1 MAGDS
6 PDVCLYP
13 KEWMSV
19 DDGGDALAYAIETGR
34 LRLFNSPHSILSQS
48 KGLLAAM
55 WGCTSWAFCSMRKNV
70 KRSSIISPTYNKP
83 VFSGNFVSKSMFG
96 REGGSVKLYDQA
108 GQLEVEDQDGYD
120 TSVMFPTVYQ
130 RRADLARVET
140 AEGEFHLLTGLF
152 VLNGIPCGLLGR
164 AGGLITGNSSHFI
177 AMGVK

>member
-1 MAGDS
+1 MFA
-6 PDVCLYP
+6 PYP

-19 DDGGDALAYAIETGR
+19 DDGGDALAMPSRQDDCAVQ
-34 LRLFNSPHSILSQS
+34 LAAQHSSQS

-70 KRSSIISPTYNKP
+70 KRSSIICRRHTTNRYSPATLYQSRCSAAR
-83 VFSGNFVSKSMFG
+83 V
-96 REGGSVKLYDQA
+96 SVKLYDQA

-152 VLNGIPCGLLGR
+152 VQRNPLRFAGT
-164 AGGLITGNSSHFI
+164 AGGLITVTSHFI

>member
-1 MAGDS
+1 MYE
-6 PDVCLYP
+6 L
-13 KEWMSV
+13 
-19 DDGGDALAYAIETGR
+19 
-34 LRLFNSPHSILSQS
+34 
-48 KGLLAAM
+48 GLLFDEKEREAIVNYM
-55 WGCTSWAFCSMRKNV
+55 L
-70 KRSSIISPTYNKP
+70 PTYNKP

>member
-1 MAGDS
+1 MWGMYE
-6 PDVCLYP
+6 L
-13 KEWMSV
+13 
-19 DDGGDALAYAIETGR
+19 
-34 LRLFNSPHSILSQS
+34 
-48 KGLLAAM
+48 GLLFDEQEREAI
-55 WGCTSWAFCSMRKNV
+55 V
-70 KRSSIISPTYNKP
+70 KYMLPTYNKP

-96 REGGSVKLYDQA
+96 REGGSVKLYDQT

-130 RRADLARVET
+130 RRAELARVET